1 MEELS
6 KASNTLKGYWQTM
19 LNKIMLIGNLGR
31 DPELQVTSDG
41 TPFTRFSIA
50 VNRNTKTSTGEKKEE
65 TEWFN
70 VVAWR
75 QLAEI
80 CERYLH
86 KGSKVY
92 IEGRLTQRKYTD
104 KNGLERTSVEVQATD
119 MEMLDSKSA
128 SSGSESYSTASV
140 GNNNDPFLPDYPDDL
155 S

>member
-1 MEELS
+1 
-6 KASNTLKGYWQTM
+6 M
-19 LNKIMLIGNLGR
+19 LNKIMLIGNLGK

-41 TPFTRFSIA
+41 IPLTRFSLA
-50 VNRNTKTSTGEKKEE
+50 VSRSYKKSSSGEKVEE

-70 VVAWR
+70 IVAWR

-104 KNGLERTSVEVQATD
+104 REGVQRTAVDVIATA
-119 MEMLDSKSA
+119 MEMLSPKP
-128 SSGSESYSTASV
+128 ASV
-140 GNNNDPFLPDYPDDL
+140 EEGEGRDPFLPDFPEDV

>member
-1 MEELS
+1 
-6 KASNTLKGYWQTM
+6 M

-31 DPELQVTSDG
+31 DPELNVTAEG
-41 TPFTRFSIA
+41 TPVTKFSLA
-50 VNRNTKTSTGEKKEE
+50 VSRNYTTKSGERKEE

-70 VVAWR
+70 IVAWEK
-75 QLAEI
+75 LAET

-104 KNGLERTSVEVQATD
+104 REGVQRTAVDVIASA
-119 MEMLDSKSA
+119 MEMLTPKSA
-128 SSGSESYSTASV
+128 SGGSESYSVV
-140 GNNNDPFLPDYPDDL
+140 GAGDSNDPFLPDYPDDL

>member
-1 MEELS
+1 
-6 KASNTLKGYWQTM
+6 M

-41 TPFTRFSIA
+41 TPFTRFSLA
-50 VNRNTKTSTGEKKEE
+50 VSRTYKTNSGEKKEE

-70 VVAWR
+70 IVAWR

-104 KNGLERTSVEVQATD
+104 RDSVQRTSVEVIAND
-119 MEMLDSKSA
+119 MKMLDRKPEAEAAVEAA
-128 SSGSESYSTASV
+128 SEAGV
-140 GNNNDPFLPDYPDDL
+140 
-155 S
+155 